1 MPDDVARMQRVIE
14 RIERLPTLPSI
25 VAKLTR
31 LLADSRTANV
41 KEVTALLS
49 EDQALTAKIL
59 RLANSA
65 YYGFPGQVSTLQ
77 QAVILLGFT
86 GVRDVALSASVIDLF
101 GATGTQAAIA
111 DLFDVGR
118 FWEHSIGCAAACRL
132 LAAELGPGSPGGGAG
147 DPEECFVTGLLH
159 DIGKLIMV
167 EHLQKEMLLVL
178 RRAATRKETFVEA
191 ERPVELSHAGL
202 GRYLIEAW
210 NLPRAISEG
219 VGFHHSVRPRRETAA
234 RAALVHFADLFT
246 RARGVGYS
254 GDPFVPPLEPE
265 AERLLGLDRLDL
277 RAFIARF
284 DEEMLNAS
292 VFIDLVRRRGGVA
305 SGGGGPAP

>member
-1 MPDDVARMQRVIE
+1 MPDDIARMQRVIE
-14 RIERLPTLPSI
+14 RIDRLPTLPSI

-41 KEVTALLS
+41 KEVTTLLS

-65 YYGFPGQVSTLQ
+65 YYGFPGQISTLQ

-101 GATGTQAAIA
+101 GATGKQAAIA
-111 DLFDVGR
+111 ELFDVGR

-132 LAAELGPGSPGGGAG
+132 LAAELHAG
-147 DPEECFVTGLLH
+147 DPEESFVTGLLH

-167 EHLQKEMLLVL
+167 EYLPDEMLQVL
-178 RRAATRKETFVEA
+178 RRARTRGETFFEA
-191 ERPVELSHAGL
+191 EKGVELSHAGL
-202 GRYLIEAW
+202 ARYLIDAW
-210 NLPRAISEG
+210 NLPRSISEG
-219 VGFHHSVRPRRETAA
+219 VGFHHSIRPRRETAP
-234 RAALVHFADLFT
+234 RAALVQFADLFT
-246 RARGVGYS
+246 RARAVGYS
-254 GDPFVPPLEPE
+254 GDPFVPPLDPK
-265 AERLLGLDRLDL
+265 AEEILGLERLDL
-277 RAFIARF
+277 GAFIARF

-292 VFIDLVRRRGGVA
+292 VFIDLVRSRERPA
-305 SGGGGPAP
+305 PGGGAPRR